1 MDMSDDISALAEA
14 LSKAQGEILDAS
26 KGAENPY
33 FKSKYADLASVRS
46 VIREPMAKNGLSLVQ
61 LPKTV
66 DGGVSVETLLLHSS
80 GQFIKSS
87 LFMPAAKA
95 DAHGI
100 GSAITYARRYSIMS
114 ILCLAT
120 EDDDGNAAVDSV
132 KRIAPTAKAVGG
144 TRTIEEGS
152 VFADALETAKL
163 RAEANEVAKTGS
175 EAMRTWWSGLKA
187 DKRSLLSSD
196 DLKALKAAAA
206 AADKGAE

>member
-14 LSKAQGEILDAS
+14 LSKAQGAILDAS

-132 KRIAPTAKAVGG
+132 KRAPPAPVAKTVTITTDSASRGNYDAV
-144 TRTIEEGS
+144 
-152 VFADALETAKL
+152 KL
-163 RAEANEVAKTGS
+163 FDEATEVAKTGS

>member
-1 MDMSDDISALAEA
+1 MSDDISALAEA
-14 LSKAQGEILDAS
+14 LSKAQGAILDAS

-132 KRIAPTAKAVGG
+132 KRAPPAPVAKTVTVTTDSASRGNYDAV
-144 TRTIEEGS
+144 
-152 VFADALETAKL
+152 KL
-163 RAEANEVAKTGS
+163 FDEATEVAKTGS

-206 AADKGAE
+206 AADKGVE

>member
-14 LSKAQGEILDAS
+14 LSKAQGAILDAS

-132 KRIAPTAKAVGG
+132 KRAAPATKAVGG
-144 TRTIEEGS
+144 TRTIEEDGC
-152 VFADALETAKL
+152 
-163 RAEANEVAKTGS
+163 RA
-175 EAMRTWWSGLKA
+175 
-187 DKRSLLSSD
+187 
-196 DLKALKAAAA
+196 
-206 AADKGAE
+206 